1 MFLQL
6 LFLVIYPRFLV
17 VLKCVC
23 RNSKTTFLRFDFGLI
38 YYSAFIWTQG
48 TQTISD
54 VWLLCYPLT
63 PDCLE
68 VRGDKVKVKGKRKVG
83 EVTSLSSI
91 WRLESPVSGSAEPR
105 QSQTSVWGETGLC
118 VKLLWSCTS
127 YHVGSRSPLWPWKSK
142 QGLLM
147 PRDRQEWYFPHHIR
161 RLNTSNDSNAD
172 KHKST
177 SLWYKFKFK
186 SVTQLLFL
194 I

>member
-1 MFLQL
+1 MCLQEFQNHIPTVWFWSDL
-6 LFLVIYPRFLV
+6 LFSIYMDTGDSNHIWCVAAVLPLDPRLSGGPRWQSQGQGEEESGGGDKSEQH
-17 VLKCVC
+17 LTAGEPCVWEC
-23 RNSKTTFLRFDFGLI
+23 R
-38 YYSAFIWTQG
+38 
-48 TQTISD
+48 TQTVPD
-54 VWLLCYPLT
+54 V
-63 PDCLE
+63 CL
-68 VRGDKVKVKGKRKVG
+68 RGDGVVC
-83 EVTSLSSI
+83 ETPLELYI
-91 WRLESPVSGSAEPR
+91 LPCRLPF
-105 QSQTSVWGETGLC
+105 TSV
-118 VKLLWSCTS
+118 
-127 YHVGSRSPLWPWKSK
+127 PWKSK